1 MVSYKSTIFETKAV
15 VIRHIPLGEADRLV
29 TFFSQKFGKVRAI
42 ARGVRRY
49 KSKMSGHLDILN
61 LVTISIGKGKGID
74 VIIEVDTLN
83 DHSKIKKDLKSI
95 AMAVYLAELVE
106 SVSMEESPN
115 EKLFSMFVSALTK
128 LPDLDEHT
136 SVLRYFEIKLLDDSG
151 FGPELNN
158 CLECFKVL
166 PPADHYFSTD
176 NGGLI
181 CFDCGRSFE
190 GSKFSIK
197 KNTIKLFRYF
207 QNNSE
212 GDSLALIV
220 PEINS
225 SELKYI
231 LNQYIK
237 HVVGKEM
244 KSTKFL
250 DLIANKAQKSNIDD
264 MEST

>member
-1 MVSYKSTIFETKAV
+1 MVSHKSTIFETKAV

-29 TFFSQKFGKVRAI
+29 TFFSEKFGKVRAI

-49 KSKMSGHLDILN
+49 KSKMSGHLDTLN
-61 LVTISIGKGKGID
+61 LVTISVGKGKGID
-74 VIIEVDTLN
+74 VITEVDTLN
-83 DHSKIKKDLKSI
+83 DYPKIKGDLKNISL
-95 AMAVYLAELVE
+95 ATYLSELVE

-115 EKLFSMFVSALTK
+115 EKLFDMFVSTLNK
-128 LPDLDEHT
+128 IPDLDT
-136 SVLRYFEIKLLDDSG
+136 YTGVLRYFEIKLLEYSG
-151 FGPELNN
+151 FAPELNN
-158 CLECFKVL
+158 CLECFELL
-166 PPADHYFSTD
+166 PPADHYFSVD

-181 CFDCGRSFE
+181 CFTCGRLFS

-207 QNNSE
+207 QKKSE
-212 GDSLALIV
+212 EESLALIV

-225 SELKYI
+225 NELGYI

-237 HVVGKEM
+237 HVVGKDM

-250 DLIANKAQKSNIDD
+250 DLIVENTGISTKNPKS
-264 MEST
+264 